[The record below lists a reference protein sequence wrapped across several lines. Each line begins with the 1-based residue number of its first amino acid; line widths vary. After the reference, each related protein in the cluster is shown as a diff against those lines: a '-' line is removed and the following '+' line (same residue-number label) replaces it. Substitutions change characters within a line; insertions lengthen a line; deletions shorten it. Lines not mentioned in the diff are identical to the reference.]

1 MQIYP
6 VHISHVLIALIYA
19 IATISITALEVL
31 YITPFT
37 TTKFLF
43 LIIQNIGIMS
53 TSGYFA
59 SKVSLSKEGFSE
71 INKV

>member
-6 VHISHVLIALIYA
+6 VHISHIFIALIYA

-71 INKV
+71 VNKV

>member
-1 MQIYP
+1 MQLYP
-6 VHISHVLIALIYA
+6 VHITHILIALIYG
-19 IATISITALEVL
+19 ISTISITALEVL

-37 TTKFLF
+37 MTEFLF

-53 TSGYFA
+53 SSGYFA

>member
-1 MQIYP
+1 MQLYP

-37 TTKFLF
+37 TTEFLF

-53 TSGYFA
+53 SSGYFA

>member
-1 MQIYP
+1 MQMYP

-31 YITPFT
+31 YISPFGKT
-37 TTKFLF
+37 EFLF

>member
-37 TTKFLF
+37 ITEFLF
-43 LIIQNIGIMS
+43 LIVQNIGIMS
-53 TSGYFA
+53 SSGYFA